1 MRNDVALLNVE
12 YFVVTSPTGCS
23 CSFPSRELMPGQG
36 RTALIWAACDRDK
49 SVVEVLLEHGAA
61 VNQADKDVS

>member
-23 CSFPSRELMPGQG
+23 CSLPSHELMPGQG
-36 RTALIWAACDRDK
+36 KTALIWAAERGHK

-61 VNQADKDVS
+61 VNAADKDVS